1 MRFLQSLTL
10 ILSFSLSFVGQA
22 AEPTADITT
31 LLAKNPTFA
40 DVKISPDGKYLAVIV
55 FEEDKRQLLCLDR
68 ASLKAVGGA
77 RLVGKDEV
85 GEFFWANQER
95 IVMKINSREPWEKQ
109 PKFYGELFGINC
121 DGSQRKL
128 LFGYRKTDGPTSIL
142 SSNRR
147 AWADIIHRLPT
158 EPNQVLITS
167 TNWSESGGAK
177 ADIFKMDIY
186 NGKLTRSGKAPMGYS
201 DILADNKGVPRVAVG
216 VDERG
221 KVRVFLAATDGEW
234 VENEALNQINQF
246 SVIRMLPDQSGFYF
260 SGRIKRNF
268 TGLYQYFF
276 ADKRITKIYESDK
289 LDITAPLFSTDGE
302 SIYAARIDN
311 GLPSYLLLNKESP
324 DAKVFRTLTEKFV
337 GADVMLTSQTNDGLL
352 RIVRVEADQLPPIY
366 FIHDNSTGKTSRL
379 LDSYPKLHGINFVQ
393 MQAFEFESFD
403 KTIVHGYATLG
414 APANSANP
422 TVVLLHGGPYSVRD
436 YWGYNSEVQT
446 LALAGYNVLQFNFR
460 ASDGYGES
468 FADAADYHWG
478 DHVQQDII
486 AGTRWAISQGVAK
499 AGNICIMGA
508 SFGAYSALQSASL
521 APDLFRCAIGVAGIY
536 DLTLLAKAG
545 DVTRLAYGEAY
556 LNSVI
561 GTDEAQLKRFSPVY
575 QAAQIKA
582 NVLLIHG
589 EKDKRAPFIHAELM
603 QEALE
608 DAGKQ
613 VTLSEFDDEAH
624 GFYAE
629 ANQIRY
635 YQELVQYLNT
645 QLKR

>member
-1 MRFLQSLTL
+1 MRFIKFLTL
-10 ILSFSLSFVGQA
+10 SLSICLPLFAQA
-22 AEPTADITT
+22 AEQAADITA

-68 ASLKAVGGA
+68 ASLKSVGGV

-85 GEFFWANQER
+85 GEYFWANHER
-95 IVMKINSREPWEKQ
+95 IVMKVNTREPWEKE

-128 LFGYRKTDGPTSIL
+128 LFGYRKSDGPTSIL

-147 AWADIIHRLPT
+147 AWADIIHRLPS
-158 EPNQVLITS
+158 EPNQILITS
-167 TNWSESGGAK
+167 TNWTDSGSAK
-177 ADIFKMDIY
+177 ADIFKLDIY
-186 NGKLTRSGKAPMGYS
+186 NGKLTRTGKAPMGYS

-216 VDERG
+216 LDDKSE
-221 KVRVFLAATDGEW
+221 KHVFLATADGEW
-234 VENEALNQINQF
+234 VENEALNDVNQF
-246 SVIRMLPDQSGFYF
+246 SAIRMLPDQSGFYF
-260 SGRIKRNF
+260 SGRMNRDF

-276 ADKRITKIYESDK
+276 ADQRITKLYESDK
-289 LDITAPLFSTDGE
+289 IDITAPLFSTDGE
-302 SIYAARIDN
+302 SIYAARIDD
-311 GLPSYLLLNKESP
+311 GYPSYLLLNKQSP
-324 DAKVFRTLTEKFV
+324 DAKVFRGLIEKFK
-337 GADVMLTSQTNDGLL
+337 GADVILTSQTTDGLQ
-352 RIVRVEADQLPPIY
+352 RIVRVTADQLPPIY
-366 FIHDNSTGKTSRL
+366 FIHDNSTGKTTRL
-379 LDSYPKLHGINFVQ
+379 LDSYPDLHGVKFFQ

-403 KTIVHGYATLG
+403 KTLVRGYATLG

-422 TVVLLHGGPYSVRD
+422 TVVLLHGGPYGVRD
-436 YWGYNSEVQT
+436 YWGYNSEVQM
-446 LALAGYNVLQFNFR
+446 LALAGFNVVQINFR
-460 ASDGYGES
+460 ASDGYGAS
-468 FADAADYHWG
+468 FDNAADYHWG

-499 AGNICIMGA
+499 AGNICIMGG
-508 SFGAYSALQSASL
+508 SFGAYSALQSAAL
-521 APDLFRCAIGVAGIY
+521 APDLFSCAIGVAGVY
-536 DLTLLAKAG
+536 DLTLLAKKG
-545 DVTRLAYGEAY
+545 DITRVTYGEAY
-556 LNSVI
+556 LDNVI
-561 GTDEAQLKRFSPVY
+561 GNDEAQLKRFSPVY
-575 QAAQIKA
+575 QAGQIKA

-613 VTLSEFDDEAH
+613 VKLSEYDDEAH

-629 ANQIRY
+629 ENQIRY
-635 YQELVQYLNT
+635 YKEVVQYLNT